1 MMDTRKGKARV
12 VVVGGANVD
21 IQGKSFAPFIPG
33 DSNPGRIVR
42 ACGGVGRNIAE
53 NCARLGMPTWLIAAF
68 GDDQDG
74 AFLSDSCERIGIDL
88 GGSLRAHAPTP
99 RYLCA
104 LGPDGGL

>member
-21 IQGKSFAPFIPG
+21 IQGQVLRAFIPG

-53 NCARLGMPTWLIAAF
+53 NCARLGMPTWFIAAS
-68 GDDQDG
+68 
-74 AFLSDSCERIGIDL
+74 ATTRTAPSSRTAAS
-88 GGSLRAHAPTP
+88 GSA
-99 RYLCA
+99 
-104 LGPDGGL
+104 